1 MEAHHFALQPK
12 HVRILILHS
21 RYLSGPASGE
31 NAVVQDEVRLL
42 SEAGHQVKVW
52 EPSADSLRGFGLV
65 KSGIQAVWSREA
77 VDHISRM
84 VREMR
89 ADIVHCHNL
98 FPTLSPA
105 VIRAAW
111 TQGAAPV
118 MTLHNYRLMCLPSTF
133 LRDGEICEDCLGRTP
148 WPGVVHR
155 CYRDSLPGSTV
166 LAVSLSLHRALG
178 TFDRVAL
185 FLCVSEF
192 VRRKY
197 AQAGI
202 PMERLTVKS
211 NFAWPT
217 ARRHGSGD
225 YFLFV
230 GRISSEKGLHTL
242 LDAWRRTPARLLVVG
257 DGPEADLLRHI
268 APPNVEFVGMVP
280 NEDVADFLLGARGLL
295 MPSRSYEAQPRV
307 ILEAYAAG
315 VPVIASRIG
324 GIPDLVQEDTSGYLV
339 EPDDVAGWTDAAE
352 RLLDDRL
359 VRRLGDGAYRLWND
373 RYSPRR
379 ALDALEDSY
388 RRALS

>member
-1 MEAHHFALQPK
+1 MN
-12 HVRILILHS
+12 VRILILHS

-42 SEAGHQVKVW
+42 SEAGHQVEVW
-52 EPSADSLRGFGLV
+52 EPSPDSLRGLGLV
-65 KSGIQAVWSREA
+65 KSGIQAVWSRQA
-77 VDHISRM
+77 VDHMSRM

-89 ADIVHCHNL
+89 AEIVHCHNL

-111 TQGAAPV
+111 AEGAAPV

-133 LRDGEICEDCLGRTP
+133 LRDGEICEDCLGRNP

-155 CYRDSLPGSTV
+155 CYRDSLPGSTA

-178 TFDRVAL
+178 TFDRVSL

-202 PMERLTVKS
+202 PTKRLTVKS

-217 ARRHGSGD
+217 ARRHESGD

-230 GRISSEKGLHTL
+230 GRISPEKGLHTL
-242 LDAWRRTPARLLVVG
+242 LDAWWRTPARLLVVG
-257 DGPEADLLRHI
+257 DGPEADILRQI
-268 APPNVEFVGMVP
+268 APPNVEFVGTVP
-280 NEDVADFLLGARGLL
+280 NQDVADVLRGARGLL
-295 MPSRSYEAQPRV
+295 LPSRSYEAQPRV

-324 GIPDLVQEDTSGYLV
+324 GIPDLVQEDSSGYLV
-339 EPDDVAGWTDAAE
+339 EPDDVAGWTEATE

-359 VRRLGDGAYRLWND
+359 VSRLGDGAYRLWND

-379 ALDALEDSY
+379 ALDALEESY